1 MIRAHCH
8 ADAKS
13 GCLGAQSMSATSD
26 STSTSLPWGT
36 VWLSPRLAVDRVIAA
51 ESRLAILVLAA
62 VGASAQVVAQ
72 FVLAGSMGAL
82 REWRIIL
89 GGVLLGVL
97 LGMINLYVW
106 APLLGWSAQ
115 LFGGRAPIWSVRAAL
130 AWGAAP
136 NAIGLSIGLIVI
148 GLLGFAGA
156 IDESALLSGHRWS
169 ASLVLAVLATI
180 FFIWALVATIAM
192 FAHVEGIGIAR
203 ALACYAL
210 LLLAGFALQLAIRTF
225 LFQPLSIPSGG
236 MLPTLLVGDSLFVSK
251 YAYGYSQYS
260 LPFSLA
266 PFTGRKFASDP
277 ERGDVVVFRLPKDDS
292 VDYIKRIVGLPGDR
306 IQMINGELHI
316 NEKVVARERI
326 EDFVI
331 LEKGFGFGA
340 WQPSLS
346 PQDTRRLARLSLP
359 SLGSGPTIRIK
370 RWRETLPNGV
380 SYETLDLVDNGF
392 LDDTP
397 IYQVPSGHVFVL
409 GDNRDNSTDSRAHSQ
424 IGYVPI
430 DNLVGRAAMIYNS
443 VDKNSG
449 KAVIRSERIGM
460 MVR

>member
-1 MIRAHCH
+1 
-8 ADAKS
+8 
-13 GCLGAQSMSATSD
+13 MSATSD

-136 NAIGLSIGLIVI
+136 NAIGLSIGLIVM

-156 IDESALLSGHRWS
+156 IDESALLSGQRWS
-169 ASLVLAVLATI
+169 ASLVLAVLVTI

-192 FAHVEGIGIAR
+192 FAHVEGIGLAR

-210 LLLAGFALQLAIRTF
+210 MLLAGFVLQLTIRTF
-225 LFQPLSIPSGG
+225 LFQPFNIPSGA
-236 MLPTLLVGDSLFVSK
+236 MQPTLLVGDHLFASK

-266 PFTGRKFASDP
+266 PFTGRMFASDP
-277 ERGDVVVFRLPKDDS
+277 ERGDVVVFRSPKDDS

-316 NEKVVARERI
+316 NDKVVARERI
-326 EDFVI
+326 ENFVI
-331 LEKGFGFGA
+331 VEN
-340 WQPSLS
+340 
-346 PQDTRRLARLSLP
+346 DR
-359 SLGSGPTIRIK
+359 TIRVK

-380 SYETLDLVDNGF
+380 SYETLDLIDNAYY
-392 LDDTP
+392 DNTQV
-397 IYQVPSGHVFVL
+397 YQVPSGHVFVM
-409 GDNRDNSTDSRAHSQ
+409 GDNRDNSTDSRALSAL
-424 IGYVPI
+424 GYVPI
-430 DNLVGRAAMIYNS
+430 DNLVGRAAMIYLS

-460 MVR
+460 MAR

>member
-1 MIRAHCH
+1 
-8 ADAKS
+8 
-13 GCLGAQSMSATSD
+13 MSATSD
-26 STSTSLPWGT
+26 STSKSLPWGT

-72 FVLAGSMGAL
+72 FVLTGSIGAL

-156 IDESALLSGHRWS
+156 IDESALLSGQRWS

-210 LLLAGFALQLAIRTF
+210 MLLAGFVLQLTIRTF
-225 LFQPLSIPSGG
+225 LFQPFNIPSGA
-236 MLPTLLVGDSLFVSK
+236 MQPTLLVGDHLFASK

-266 PFTGRKFASDP
+266 PFTGRMSASDP
-277 ERGDVVVFRLPKDDS
+277 ERGDVVVFRSPKDDS

-331 LEKGFGFGA
+331 VEN
-340 WQPSLS
+340 
-346 PQDTRRLARLSLP
+346 DR
-359 SLGSGPTIRIK
+359 TIRVK

-380 SYETLDLVDNGF
+380 SYETLDLIDNAYY
-392 LDDTP
+392 DNTQV
-397 IYQVPSGHVFVL
+397 YQVPSGHVFVM
-409 GDNRDNSTDSRAHSQ
+409 GDNRDNSTDSRALSAL
-424 IGYVPI
+424 GYVPI
-430 DNLVGRAAMIYNS
+430 DNLVGRAAMIYLS

-460 MVR
+460 MAR

>member
-1 MIRAHCH
+1 MRNRV
-8 ADAKS
+8 
-13 GCLGAQSMSATSD
+13 GLGAQSMSATSD
-26 STSTSLPWGT
+26 STSKSLPWGT

-156 IDESALLSGHRWS
+156 IDESALLSGQRWS

-180 FFIWALVATIAM
+180 FFWAPVATIVM

-236 MLPTLLVGDSLFVSK
+236 MLPTLLVGDHLFVSK

-266 PFTGRKFASDP
+266 PFTGRMFASDP

-316 NEKVVARERI
+316 NDKVVARERI

-331 LEKGFGFGA
+331 LEKGFVFGA

-346 PQDTRRLARLSLP
+346 PQDTRRLSRLSLP
-359 SLGSGPTIRIK
+359 SLGS
-370 RWRETLPNGV
+370 
-380 SYETLDLVDNGF
+380 
-392 LDDTP
+392 
-397 IYQVPSGHVFVL
+397 
-409 GDNRDNSTDSRAHSQ
+409 
-424 IGYVPI
+424 
-430 DNLVGRAAMIYNS
+430 
-443 VDKNSG
+443 
-449 KAVIRSERIGM
+449 
-460 MVR
+460 

>member
-1 MIRAHCH
+1 
-8 ADAKS
+8 
-13 GCLGAQSMSATSD
+13 MSATSD

-156 IDESALLSGHRWS
+156 IDESALLSGQRWS

-236 MLPTLLVGDSLFVSK
+236 MLPTLLVGDHLFVSK

-266 PFTGRKFASDP
+266 PFTGRMFASDP

-292 VDYIKRIVGLPGDR
+292 VEYIKRIVGLPGDR

-331 LEKGFGFGA
+331 LERGFGILP
-340 WQPSLS
+340 PSRTA
-346 PQDTRRLARLSLP
+346 PRLAPLP
-359 SLGSGPTIRIK
+359 RDILGNVSTIRVK

-430 DNLVGRAAMIYNS
+430 DNLVGRAAMIYLS
-443 VDKNSG
+443 VDENSG

-460 MVR
+460 MAR